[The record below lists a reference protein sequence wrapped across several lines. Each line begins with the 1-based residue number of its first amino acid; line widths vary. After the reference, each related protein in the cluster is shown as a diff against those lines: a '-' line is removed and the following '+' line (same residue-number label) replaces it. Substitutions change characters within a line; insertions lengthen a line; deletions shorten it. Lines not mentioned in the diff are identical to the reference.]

1 MLNVYDCTTVYVK
14 APWTSK
20 CISMYIQIL
29 SKRLRLLLEQ
39 HTLTVVNFKQV
50 SPNLFSKA
58 AQVFKMFKA
67 RFTILWP
74 SLLSFAPFTAPLGK
88 ASLFKLWL
96 WWLFTF
102 NDFNVDLKTFAT
114 FAIWTFE
121 RFATW
126 SIMRPCHYGAMWSYC
141 KALALVRFSSST
153 FGSCAPWV
161 ADSLEFGAFTGN
173 RENTSKGWP
182 PELETFLPVTKYTVH
197 WSHLDPSTDHHIRRL
212 RAFKHKQV
220 DSGLLS
226 LLIERKNQVYQV
238 GACKI
243 ISDMVKETILL
254 RVFEKTFPLALVVV
268 VTVRSGGR
276 RARLWSGF
284 ADPCSRKQA
293 SLFTKKWSSQ
303 AGVCKQ
309 GHYSKRTGTEQID
322 GCLLMRSADAL
333 CSRTGGQMAQNETGK
348 AEPVTPAKEHRAYI

>member
-1 MLNVYDCTTVYVK
+1 
-14 APWTSK
+14 
-20 CISMYIQIL
+20 
-29 SKRLRLLLEQ
+29 
-39 HTLTVVNFKQV
+39 
-50 SPNLFSKA
+50 
-58 AQVFKMFKA
+58 MFKA

-182 PELETFLPVTKYTVH
+182 PELEAFLPVTKYTVH

-243 ISDMVKETILL
+243 ISDMVK
-254 RVFEKTFPLALVVV
+254 RPSYFESLKDPSLGTCSRRNC
-268 VTVRSGGR
+268 TVGGR

-284 ADPCSRKQA
+284 ADPCSRNKQ
-293 SLFTKKWSSQ
+293 
-303 AGVCKQ
+303 VCSRKS
-309 GHYSKRTGTEQID
+309 GALKLESVSRVTTVRERDGTNWW
-322 GCLLMRSADAL
+322 LPADAL
-333 CSRTGGQMAQNETGK
+333 CWCPMLAYRSQMAQNETGK

>member
-1 MLNVYDCTTVYVK
+1 
-14 APWTSK
+14 
-20 CISMYIQIL
+20 
-29 SKRLRLLLEQ
+29 
-39 HTLTVVNFKQV
+39 
-50 SPNLFSKA
+50 
-58 AQVFKMFKA
+58 
-67 RFTILWP
+67 
-74 SLLSFAPFTAPLGK
+74 
-88 ASLFKLWL
+88 
-96 WWLFTF
+96 
-102 NDFNVDLKTFAT
+102 
-114 FAIWTFE
+114 
-121 RFATW
+121 
-126 SIMRPCHYGAMWSYC
+126 MRPCHYGAMWSYC

-243 ISDMVKETILL
+243 ISDMVK
-254 RVFEKTFPLALVVV
+254 RPSYFESLKDLSLGTCSRRNC
-268 VTVRSGGR
+268 TVGGR
-276 RARLWSGF
+276 RARLG
-284 ADPCSRKQA
+284 AVCRPMLEKQA

-309 GHYSKRTGTEQID
+309 GHYSKRTGRNKLMVA
-322 GCLLMRSADAL
+322 CWCALLMPYARVPEPNGSKRNRQ
-333 CSRTGGQMAQNETGK
+333 SRASNTCEGTPSIHLGAGCVPNPAIMAQPCVILCGGWDELVSVRTYPMGCGRFNLYYIYIYTYIMY
-348 AEPVTPAKEHRAYI
+348 PVTMQYQLHPASYLDFMLSECWLPAVWQTSPRRRFHQIPGWRFETDAGCW